1 MDSNSTPDP
10 VPESDAALWLAVGRL
25 QSDVAWL
32 TESQAT
38 FRREYR
44 AGQAET
50 NRLLDS
56 LNRKID
62 RAFYAIIG
70 AGASARWPPSCYR
83 ADSPAGL
90 APAASRETTQNKLK
104 CRITNAQ

>member
-1 MDSNSTPDP
+1 MASNSTPDP

-32 TESQAT
+32 TESQAA
-38 FRREYR
+38 FQREYR
-44 AGQAET
+44 AGEVETNRLFDET

-56 LNRKID
+56 LNHKID

-70 AGASARWPPSCYR
+70 VGAGVIGTLA
-83 ADSPAGL
+83 ADLLQSG
-90 APAASRETTQNKLK
+90 
-104 CRITNAQ
+104 

>member
-10 VPESDAALWLAVGRL
+10 VPESDAALWLTAGRL

-32 TESQAT
+32 TESQAA

-44 AGQAET
+44 AGEAETNRLFDKT

-56 LNRKID
+56 LNHKID

-70 AGASARWPPSCYR
+70 TGVI
-83 ADSPAGL
+83 GTL
-90 APAASRETTQNKLK
+90 AAVLLQNG
-104 CRITNAQ
+104 